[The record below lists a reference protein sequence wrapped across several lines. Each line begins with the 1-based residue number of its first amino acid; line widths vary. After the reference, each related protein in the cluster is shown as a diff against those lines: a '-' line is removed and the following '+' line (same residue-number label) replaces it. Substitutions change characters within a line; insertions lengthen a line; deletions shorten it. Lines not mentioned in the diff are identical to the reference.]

1 MPVSC
6 RPHRDPP
13 ADRGAAFTDRDDGA
27 RSIETETPPP
37 FPLLE
42 LPDELSTCGGWT
54 REVYADLLALQ
65 AGRVSR
71 SAFDAK
77 YRYRTAIL
85 TLDLTGFTVSCF
97 EHGETAAFQ
106 RIMDAHKVCIPA
118 LREKRPTLVR
128 AFADDLVALFE
139 EASQALDAALE
150 LHRRVALFSEQCLV
164 GAEPIECCVGIGYGD
179 VYAFGPNRAMGD
191 EMNRA
196 SKLGEDIARGGETLV
211 TQCAFEVL
219 RDRTDVVFERIAED
233 DMLFPYYRARGG
245 GTR

>member
-1 MPVSC
+1 M
-6 RPHRDPP
+6 
-13 ADRGAAFTDRDDGA
+13 
-27 RSIETETPPP
+27 
-37 FPLLE
+37 
-42 LPDELSTCGGWT
+42 
-54 REVYADLLALQ
+54 YADLLALQ
-65 AGRVSR
+65 EGHVSQ

-85 TLDLTGFTVSCF
+85 TLDLAGFTVSCF
-97 EHGETAAFQ
+97 EHGEPAAFQ
-106 RIMDAHKVCIPA
+106 RILNAHKVCIPA

-128 AFADDLVALFE
+128 AFADDLVALFDD
-139 EASQALDAALE
+139 AGQALDAALE

-211 TQCAFEVL
+211 TQGAVEVL
-219 RDRTDVVFERIAED
+219 RDRTDVVFERFAED
-233 DMLFPYYRARGG
+233 GLLFPYYRARAVDF
-245 GTR
+245 GTIAV

>member
-1 MPVSC
+1 M
-6 RPHRDPP
+6 
-13 ADRGAAFTDRDDGA
+13 
-27 RSIETETPPP
+27 
-37 FPLLE
+37 PLLE

-65 AGRVSR
+65 DRRLSR

-85 TLDLTGFTVSCF
+85 TLDLAGFTISCF
-97 EHGETAAFQ
+97 EQGEPAAFQ
-106 RIMDAHKVCIPA
+106 RILDAHKVCVPA

-128 AFADDLVALFE
+128 AFADDLVALFD
-139 EASQALDAALE
+139 EAGQALDAALE
-150 LHRRVALFSEQCLV
+150 LHRRVALFSEQCNS

-191 EMNRA
+191 EMNRT

-211 TQCAFEVL
+211 TEGAYEVL
-219 RDRTDVVFERIAED
+219 RGRADVVFERVAED
-233 DMLFPYYRARGG
+233 DMLFHYYRARGDG
-245 GTR
+245 PR